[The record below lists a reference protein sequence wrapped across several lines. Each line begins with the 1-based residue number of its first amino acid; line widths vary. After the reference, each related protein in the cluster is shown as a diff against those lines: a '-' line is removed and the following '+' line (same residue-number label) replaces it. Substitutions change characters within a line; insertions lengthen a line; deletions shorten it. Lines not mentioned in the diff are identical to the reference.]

1 MKFGDLLKRISLII
15 YIIHKDKSNMRLYY
29 SLNWK
34 MLNIKGRIKIIIFLH
49 SSTKERIKII
59 IFTPRNFVLISHVV
73 YNLQLDYSTW
83 LNPYISSNNSK
94 MFDNYS
100 SNYKRNIRIRRNGKI
115 SLFNLKYTRV
125 SISSS

>member
-83 LNPYISSNNSK
+83 LNPYISSNNLK